1 MYSPSQMQ
9 LKVRQKEWKC
19 FFGVLPFTR
28 SQNNK
33 RGNVPLGRRKLF
45 VGSRRKADKHRKA
58 NREYLRSLDRQK
70 AIVILRPAFP
80 M

>member
-1 MYSPSQMQ
+1 MYSPLQ
-9 LKVRQKEWKC
+9 LEQKEWKC

-45 VGSRRKADKHRKA
+45 VGSRHKPNKHRKA